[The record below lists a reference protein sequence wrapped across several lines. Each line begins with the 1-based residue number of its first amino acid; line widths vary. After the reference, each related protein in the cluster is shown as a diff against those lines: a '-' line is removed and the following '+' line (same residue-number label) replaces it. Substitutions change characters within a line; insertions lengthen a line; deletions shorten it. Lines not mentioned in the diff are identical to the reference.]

1 MLNMN
6 VSQRTCVPKMLLNT
20 YQLKHLSFLS
30 MKPNRSHK
38 ITYLLTSMLIFKQV
52 NMKIDS

>member
-30 MKPNRSHK
+30 MKPKRSHK